1 MSKVENYMDSK
12 EGESQSSEQLGQQT
26 TELKTYVRKR
36 KKVQFV
42 ESTIHHQD
50 SSLDP
55 GTSSLPPSVVSDLDL
70 PIALRKEKRYLTSHP
85 INHFVSYQA
94 SFP

>member
-26 TELKTYVRKR
+26 TELKT
-36 KKVQFV
+36 
-42 ESTIHHQD
+42 IHHQD

-55 GTSSLPPSVVSDLDL
+55 GTSSLPPSVVSDLYL
-70 PIALRKEKRYLTSHP
+70 PIALRKEKRYCTSRP
-85 INHFVSYQA
+85 INNFVSYQA
-94 SFP
+94 SLAQALSDNNSFS